1 MGRPGYPL
9 LILSR
14 DVLLRAEASA
24 ASSAL
29 FRALANLTRK
39 GHHLLLTA
47 PEPDKWFPTRG
58 SVDNVLTAQSRL
70 QAAIQE
76 CGGDLDGVYYVPRSL
91 FTQDRNRRGAL
102 EDIMRRFGV
111 KPENTFLVSN
121 SAPFLK
127 AAESLG
133 IDTYETPDK
142 DDTDQAIESL
152 AAVIATLD

>member
-14 DVLLRAEASA
+14 DVLLSAEDSKASA
-24 ASSAL
+24 SL

-58 SVDNVLTAQSRL
+58 NVDNVLTAQSRL

-102 EDIMRRFGV
+102 EDIMRRFSV
-111 KPENTFLVSN
+111 KPANTMLISN

-133 IDTYETPDK
+133 IRTQEAPETTELDRAVEK
-142 DDTDQAIESL
+142 L
-152 AAVIATLD
+152 AALVAELD